1 MLVAEDHLEG
11 YKLGVS
17 QSENVLIFDPSDQT
31 IVEDLGTTF
40 SGYLEGI
47 RDKLLLHKLHYEGE
61 ELGLVTSQ

>member
-1 MLVAEDHLEG
+1 MLVAEDLEG

-31 IVEDLGTTF
+31 IVEDLNTTF